1 MELSW
6 KIEKWNTKI
15 ITIFLKEQKI
25 IIFFLLSELWYPNLL
40 NSKHIRNAV
49 NYPMGSTHTTESVVR
64 IEENNNS
71 RRIKWQGQ
79 PERKK
84 NYTCIMRFT
93 MHSLRQREREIMP

>member
-1 MELSW
+1 MEY
-6 KIEKWNTKI
+6 KNYHHIFEGTKNYY
-15 ITIFLKEQKI
+15 F
-25 IIFFLLSELWYPNLL
+25 FFLLSELWYPNLL

-79 PERKK
+79 SERKK

-93 MHSLRQREREIMP
+93 MHSLRQREREREIMP